1 VESSV
6 ELNKSIPL
14 LALVEPAEMQELLPV
29 LQPVKLEAGQVL
41 FRENTPGE
49 GMWILGD
56 GTEVSISQ
64 SRGKRPVVIA
74 TNKAG
79 ETVGEMALIDG
90 GPRSG
95 AAVVTQAGRAFY
107 ISATD
112 FRALREAYRPGA
124 FKVMRQICHELCSRL
139 RATSDRVAPSQV
151 TAPPSQ
157 AQSAGRRP
165 SEAEIDE
172 FGPFITLPQVVKL
185 ALCQK
190 LQSVDVAPGEAI
202 CLEGEQGEHAYFLIS
217 GEVQVTRNRQMLHRM
232 RPGAMFGMVS
242 VIDEGRRSATCAA
255 LSAVRLL
262 RLSKPDFDHLF
273 MAGNRFAFQMVDL
286 VSRQLVGQ
294 LRSAN
299 QLISGSNSEPL
310 SRGTDPNR
318 PAGLEALPEM
328 LPLELEIELSLEEAL
343 HP

>member
-1 VESSV
+1 MDSSV

-14 LALVEPAEMQELLPV
+14 LALVEAAEMQQLLPL
-29 LQPVKLEAGQVL
+29 LQPVQLEAGQVL
-41 FRENTPGE
+41 FRENTLGD

-79 ETVGEMALIDG
+79 ETVGEMALIL
-90 GPRSG
+90 
-95 AAVVTQAGRAFY
+95 Y
-107 ISATD
+107 ISAPD
-112 FRALREAYRPGA
+112 FRALREAYSPGA
-124 FKVMRQICHELCSRL
+124 FKVMRQICRQLCSRL
-139 RATSDRVAPSQV
+139 RATSDRVAPSQA
-151 TAPPSQ
+151 TAPRTPV
-157 AQSAGRRP
+157 QSAGRRS

-172 FGPFITLPQVVKL
+172 FTPFQALPQVVKL

-190 LQSVDVAPGEAI
+190 LQLLEVAPGEAI
-202 CLEGEQGEHAYFLIS
+202 CLEGEQGEDAYFLIS
-217 GEVQVTRNRQMLHRM
+217 GEVQVTRNAQMLHRLKS
-232 RPGAMFGMVS
+232 GAMFGMVS
-242 VIDEGRRSATCAA
+242 VIDEGRRSATCTAQT
-255 LSAVRLL
+255 AVRLL
-262 RLSKPDFDHLF
+262 RLTKPDFDHLF

-286 VSRQLVGQ
+286 VSRQLVAQ

-299 QLISGSNSEPL
+299 QLISGSNSEAL
-310 SRGTDPNR
+310 SSGTDPNR
-318 PAGLEALPEM
+318 PAGLEAIPEM

>member
-1 VESSV
+1 
-6 ELNKSIPL
+6 
-14 LALVEPAEMQELLPV
+14 MQDLLPL

-41 FRENTPGE
+41 FRENTLGD
-49 GMWILGD
+49 GVWILGD

-95 AAVVTQAGRAFY
+95 AAVVTQAGPALY
-107 ISATD
+107 ISAPD
-112 FRALREAYRPGA
+112 FRALREAYRPSA
-124 FKVMRQICHELCSRL
+124 FKVMREICSQLCSRL
-139 RATSDRVAPSQV
+139 RATSDRVAPSPAAAP
-151 TAPPSQ
+151 TPHPPSV
-157 AQSAGRRP
+157 GRRP
-165 SEAEIDE
+165 TEAEIDE
-172 FGPFITLPQVVKL
+172 FGPFQTLPQVVKL

-190 LQSVDVAPGEAI
+190 LQSLDVQPGEAI
-202 CLEGEQGEHAYFLIS
+202 CLGGELGEHAYFLVS
-217 GEVQVTRNRQMLHRM
+217 GQVEVTRNGQSLHCLG
-232 RPGAMFGMVS
+232 PGAMFGMVS
-242 VIDEGRRSATCAA
+242 LIDEGRRSATCRA

-262 RLSKPDFDHLF
+262 LLSKPDFDHLF

-299 QLISGSNSEPL
+299 QLISGSDSEPL
-310 SRGTDPNR
+310 SRGLDPGP
-318 PAGLEALPEM
+318 PAGLAALPEM

>member
-1 VESSV
+1 MESSV

-217 GEVQVTRNRQMLHRM
+217 GEVQVTRNRQMREIRERVAADIGEHGRVV
-232 RPGAMFGMVS
+232 GADV
-242 VIDEGRRSATCAA
+242 EHLRA
-255 LSAVRLL
+255 LL
-262 RLSKPDFDHLF
+262 RRERVETHSEHHQLAGATGGFEQAARIGVEARGRGRIDIADMGRVLVIRSRHAVANVRVSKGAVFH
-273 MAGNRFAFQMVDL
+273 A
-286 VSRQLVGQ
+286 
-294 LRSAN
+294 
-299 QLISGSNSEPL
+299 
-310 SRGTDPNR
+310 
-318 PAGLEALPEM
+318 
-328 LPLELEIELSLEEAL
+328 
-343 HP
+343 

>member
-1 VESSV
+1 MDSSV
-6 ELNKSIPL
+6 ELNKSSPL
-14 LALVEPAEMQELLPV
+14 LALVEPAEMQELLPL

-41 FRENTPGE
+41 FRENTPGD
-49 GMWILGD
+49 GMWILGN

-95 AAVVTQAGRAFY
+95 AAVVTQAGPALY
-107 ISATD
+107 ISAPD

-124 FKVMRQICHELCSRL
+124 FKVMRQICRELCSRL
-139 RATSDRVAPSQV
+139 RATSDRVVPSQE
-151 TAPPSQ
+151 TAPAPH
-157 AQSAGRRP
+157 AQSTGRR
-165 SEAEIDE
+165 SNETEINE
-172 FGPFITLPQVVKL
+172 FGAFRALPQVVKL

-190 LQSVDVAPGEAI
+190 LQSLEVAPDGPI

-217 GEVQVTRNRQMLHRM
+217 GEVQVSRNGQRLHRLGS
-232 RPGAMFGMVS
+232 GAMFGMVS
-242 VIDEGRRSATCAA
+242 VIDEGRRSATCTA
-255 LSAVRLL
+255 LGAVRLL
-262 RLSKPDFDHLF
+262 QLSKPDFDHLF

-286 VSRQLVGQ
+286 VSRQLVDQ

-299 QLISGSNSEPL
+299 QLISGSDYEPL
-310 SRGTDPNR
+310 SLATDVDSPV
-318 PAGLEALPEM
+318 GLETLPEM